1 MKLSSNGKAY
11 PLFMLSL
18 LQEQEFMLILLQAA
32 STRFPVQ
39 AEWATPYLYDAVYLY
54 MVLVSKMIADGLD
67 YRNGA
72 LMFRKSY
79 EYNIN
84 FTGEERNIVII
95 IIIIEE

>member
-1 MKLSSNGKAY
+1 M
-11 PLFMLSL
+11 
-18 LQEQEFMLILLQAA
+18 
-32 STRFPVQ
+32 Q

-54 MVLVSKMIADGLD
+54 FVLASKMIADGLD

-84 FTGEERNIVII
+84 FTGEKRKLLLRIIFYTSINDNNSIANNTNTNNYTTTTVI
-95 IIIIEE
+95 